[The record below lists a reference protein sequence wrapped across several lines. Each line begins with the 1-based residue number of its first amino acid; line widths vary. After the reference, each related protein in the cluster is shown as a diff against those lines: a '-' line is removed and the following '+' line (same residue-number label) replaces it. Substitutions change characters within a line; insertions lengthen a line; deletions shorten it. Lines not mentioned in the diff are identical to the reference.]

1 MVYDFVKEYESVPY
15 AAHLK
20 RGPIQVGHYICY
32 RACIVVPVTDIA
44 GRSPLNFF
52 NLKFLLLCVCGIQMV
67 LQYSNFGRTKALNA
81 CSLMAGE
88 CTFTFLLMNPSDWLA
103 LAVMVLICLS
113 HFMLFWMVMPK
124 CQLSLVCAHAIDI
137 YARLFSAFV
146 LTYILVIFR
155 KSWFLFCCCW
165 WWFEIYTDRITTNLR
180 KCGCWNISVK

>member
-88 CTFTFLLMNPSDWLA
+88 CTFTFLLMNPSD
-103 LAVMVLICLS
+103 
-113 HFMLFWMVMPK
+113 
-124 CQLSLVCAHAIDI
+124 
-137 YARLFSAFV
+137 
-146 LTYILVIFR
+146 
-155 KSWFLFCCCW
+155 
-165 WWFEIYTDRITTNLR
+165 
-180 KCGCWNISVK
+180 